1 MSNSFGMEDWER
13 DLRSRLLPESAET
26 REDSSSAAVALILRK
41 WKGELQ
47 ILLIERIRREGDP
60 WSGQIALPGGM
71 RDPEDTSLSETARR
85 EAMEEV
91 SIDLDTACLS
101 LGRLHQIRP
110 ANAPQLLV
118 FPFVYSLRKEAV
130 VEEGEEVRDAFW
142 ASLSRLRQSKTTKK
156 VEARGHELVVPAF
169 LHGEGVIWGLT
180 YRIITALFET
190 GLEPEGESE

>member
-1 MSNSFGMEDWER
+1 MEDWES

>member
-71 RDPEDTSLSETARR
+71 RDSEDTSLSETARR
-85 EAMEEV
+85 ESMEEV